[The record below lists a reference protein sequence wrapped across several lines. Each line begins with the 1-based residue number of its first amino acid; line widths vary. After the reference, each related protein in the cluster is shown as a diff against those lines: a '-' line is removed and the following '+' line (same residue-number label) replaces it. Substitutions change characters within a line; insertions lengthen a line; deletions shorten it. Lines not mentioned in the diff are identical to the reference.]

1 MSFRYPFGILQFDSC
16 IILELLFVNAVY
28 EPENFG
34 RGSAFICSVW
44 CLCQTFDFS
53 QGECENGEFSQW
65 ICVSPIQL
73 YTAEC
78 HLLPCPCDI
87 MVESLEERVFVG
99 MKILE
104 DAGSTG

>member
-1 MSFRYPFGILQFDSC
+1 MPYTNQKILAEVQRSSVLFGVCVKL
-16 IILELLFVNAVY
+16 
-28 EPENFG
+28 
-34 RGSAFICSVW
+34 
-44 CLCQTFDFS
+44 FDFS